1 MSPAGEAS
9 GDLLEETSGSQ
20 AWITEIFTG
29 LGRGGGAGAG
39 GNGGL
44 EYAAV
49 KLLGLGERKVSH

>member
-9 GDLLEETSGSQ
+9 GNLLEETSGSQ

-29 LGRGGGAGAG
+29 LGGGG

>member
-29 LGRGGGAGAG
+29 LGGVTEV
-39 GNGGL
+39 L
-44 EYAAV
+44 
-49 KLLGLGERKVSH
+49 SIQQ